1 MGNQS
6 HYPSILFA
14 FAMSLLT
21 SHWTDAS
28 PEPKSSSVEMIQGR
42 PMIVIDGEPDAF
54 SYGGDGVLVMSALT
68 GGPREIRLRNGSPLT
83 LDLPKGP
90 NTVLLDS
97 NTGAIFMNEYGPE
110 LDQLYINYEE

>member
-1 MGNQS
+1 
-6 HYPSILFA
+6 
-14 FAMSLLT
+14 MSLLAT
-21 SHWTDAS
+21 HWTLAV
-28 PEPKSSSVEMIQGR
+28 PEPKSSRVEMIQGR
-42 PMIVIDGEPDAF
+42 PMIVIDVGPDAF

-83 LDLPKGP
+83 LDFPKGH

-97 NTGAIFMNEYGPE
+97 NTGSIFMNEYGPE